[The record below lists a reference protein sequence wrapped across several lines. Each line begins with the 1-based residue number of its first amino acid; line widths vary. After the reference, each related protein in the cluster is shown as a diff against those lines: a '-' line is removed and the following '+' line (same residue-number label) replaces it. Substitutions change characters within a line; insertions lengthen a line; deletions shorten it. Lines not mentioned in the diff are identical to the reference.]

1 MAERAFSYRR
11 GEEVAEAFARH
22 GVEYLFIGKA
32 GAVFHGF
39 PDTTQDV
46 DIFPAKSRENGA
58 RIVAALRDLDFPVE
72 PQMEKE
78 ILAGKA
84 FVQIRS
90 GPFNLDLVFAPDRV
104 ESFEDAKRRMVR
116 IGGKFP
122 VASLEDIIRSK
133 RAANRPRDRETLPRL
148 EAFAEF
154 LKRGGRPSP

>member
-1 MAERAFSYRR
+1 MGDRSFSFRQ
-11 GEEVAEAFARH
+11 GEQLAEAFARR
-22 GVEYLFIGKA
+22 GVDYLFIGKA

-46 DIFPAKSRENGA
+46 DVFPAKSKENGA
-58 RIVAALRDLDFPVE
+58 RLVDALRDLGFPVVD
-72 PQMEKE
+72 PMEKE
-78 ILAGKA
+78 FLAGKD

-90 GPFNLDLVFAPDRV
+90 GPFDIDLVFAPHGL
-104 ESFEDAKRRMVR
+104 ESFEDAKRRMVQ
-116 IGGKFP
+116 IGGRFP